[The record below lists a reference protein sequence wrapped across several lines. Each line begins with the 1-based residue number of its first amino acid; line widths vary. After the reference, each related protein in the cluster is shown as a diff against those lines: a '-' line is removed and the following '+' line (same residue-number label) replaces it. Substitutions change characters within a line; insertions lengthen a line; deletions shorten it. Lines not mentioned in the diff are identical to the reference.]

1 MAIIV
6 KLDEL
11 MAKKGLNCNELAEIV
26 GVSAPSM
33 SLLKAGKARAIK
45 FSTLDKLCQ
54 VLECEPCDI
63 LIFTEK

>member
-1 MAIIV
+1 MAITV

-11 MAKKGLNCNELAEIV
+11 MAKKGLNSNELAEKI

-63 LIFTEK
+63 LIYTEK